1 MFQKV
6 VLKVDFYDNRTKQKA
21 MKKVSSLSGVE
32 SISVDMENKKFAI
45 IGEMDPVD
53 VVEKLRKLC
62 NAEMVSVGPAKEDKP
77 YYGMEFLTNIKSS
90 SSNSDPIITFHEAY
104 PPLNYYYYQMG
115 PPLYNNNQCYYNYV
129 GHAQEDHHG
138 CVIC

>member
-1 MFQKV
+1 
-6 VLKVDFYDNRTKQKA
+6 

-45 IGEMDPVD
+45 IGEVDPVD

-77 YYGMEFLTNIKSS
+77 YYGMEFLTNIIKSS
-90 SSNSDPIITFHEAY
+90 PSNSDPIITFHEAY

-129 GHAQEDHHG
+129 GHAEEDHHG